1 MTFNKGFTVLKVDI
15 FSMIICI
22 VVTDV
27 VKDVTCSRK
36 SVNTR
41 VAIIL
46 YYMTLSPGKQRRHKI
61 NQIGHRVVIHFIMQ
75 RESKN
80 FVKIAHPM

>member
-22 VVTDV
+22 DV

-46 YYMTLSPGKQRRHKI
+46 YYMTLSPGKQRRHMI

-75 RESKN
+75 RESKD